1 MVEERKTLTL
11 KRPAPKADASESTP
25 EVIKTPASLS
35 APGTLTVR
43 KGKKTIVNVTQ
54 PPKWKKKKPT
64 VPPSPVTKKEKQ
76 KPAPKP
82 TPAPVV
88 KVPKKVKP
96 PRSPRRVTLEYAIA
110 QLAPHWP
117 TLFNPR
123 GLKLMA
129 VGLQAQLLQDIQ
141 TRHLLLSNKVARRCL
156 HAISHSPEYLTLMV
170 AGMPRYGLNGEEQGL
185 VTKAE
190 QDYAFEKMSEIWQ
203 SRIGKS
209 TLNGKPNEQNGT
221 RC

>member
-1 MVEERKTLTL
+1 MDEERKTLTL
-11 KRPAPKADASESTP
+11 KRPAPKADANEPTAD
-25 EVIKTPASLS
+25 VIKNPASLS
-35 APGTLTVR
+35 APGTVTVR

-64 VPPSPVTKKEKQ
+64 ASPPVAKKEKQ

-82 TPAPVV
+82 KPAPVV

-117 TLFNPR
+117 AVFNPR

-129 VGLQAQLLQDIQ
+129 VGLQERLLQDIQ
-141 TRHLLLSNKVARRCL
+141 VRKITLSNKVARRCL
-156 HAISHSPEYLTLMV
+156 HAVSHSPEYLSLMV
-170 AGMPRYGLNGEEQGL
+170 AGMPRYGLGGEEEGV
-185 VTKAE
+185 VTQAE
-190 QDYAFEKMSEIWQ
+190 QAYAFERMSEIWQ
-203 SRIGKS
+203 LRIKS
-209 TLNGKPNEQNGT
+209 SALNGGT
-221 RC
+221 

>member
-1 MVEERKTLTL
+1 MAEERKTLTL
-11 KRPAPKADASESTP
+11 KRPAPKADVNEPAAD
-25 EVIKTPASLS
+25 VIKTPASLS
-35 APGTLTVR
+35 APGTVTVR

-64 VPPSPVTKKEKQ
+64 APPPVAKKEKL

-82 TPAPVV
+82 KPAPVA

-117 TLFNPR
+117 ELFNPR

-129 VGLQAQLLQDIQ
+129 IGLQAQLLQDIQ
-141 TRHLLLSNKVARRCL
+141 TRNLPLSNKVARRCL
-156 HAISHSPEYLTLMV
+156 HAVSHSPEYLSLMV
-170 AGMPRYGLNGEEQGL
+170 AGMPRYGLNGEEQGI

-190 QDYAFEKMSEIWQ
+190 QAYAFDKMSEIWQ
-203 SRIGKS
+203 LRVKAPILSEV
-209 TLNGKPNEQNGT
+209 PHE
-221 RC
+221 